1 MSEQTPANGA
11 SSSNEPTVPIARE
24 DLAKTAVT
32 PKSGLPDS
40 TPKTVNE
47 EPVLQASS
55 PVQPSASA
63 GGAEQ
68 ASAPTA
74 TIPAPA
80 KAESSVVGNGLGTIL
95 AAVVQTWKGN
105 TVGALRAA
113 AETKHFGWV
122 ATGAYAVI
130 GGLLVATM
138 LTRFMGGID
147 DMANY
152 MVYSLSGG
160 YGSSLGYFS
169 ASFSD
174 WFTAFILGIILMGL
188 FFILRALCVKWVFS
202 TRGAAQPFTSSLAII
217 GGAYAIPMVLVL
229 VAAVLNMIPSVS
241 LMALVSLVTA
251 VLSLPVGLISEI
263 MIYIGINRSHR
274 FTKSPLIPHALFT
287 LIWVVM
293 FFIATML
300 VMSFYG
306 EIVS

>member
-11 SSSNEPTVPIARE
+11 SSSNEPTVPIDRE
-24 DLAKTAVT
+24 DLEKTTVT
-32 PKSGLPDS
+32 PKSELPES
-40 TPKTVNE
+40 SPKTANE
-47 EPVLQASS
+47 DTPLQASS
-55 PVQPSASA
+55 PVQPSTSAS
-63 GGAEQ
+63 GEEQ
-68 ASAPTA
+68 ASAPTSA
-74 TIPAPA
+74 VPAAP
-80 KAESSVVGNGLGTIL
+80 KAQSSVVGNGLGTIL

-122 ATGAYAVI
+122 STGAYAVI

-160 YGSSLGYFS
+160 YGSSRGYFS
-169 ASFSD
+169 ASFGD

-202 TRGAAQPFTSSLAII
+202 TRGAAQPFTSALSII
-217 GGAYAIPMVLVL
+217 GGAYAIPMLLVL
-229 VAAVLNMIPSVS
+229 VAAILNMIPSVS
-241 LMALVSLVTA
+241 LMALVSFVTG

-263 MIYIGINRSHR
+263 MIYIGINRTHR

-287 LIWVVM
+287 LVWVVM
-293 FFIATML
+293 FFLATAL

-306 EIVS
+306 EIIS